1 MNYTR
6 FFFLFSNLEIN
17 IFTESV
23 YYVYIVAYSGGK
35 KPKACISLI
44 LPICSGEIH

>member
-1 MNYTR
+1 MC
-6 FFFLFSNLEIN
+6 SNSEIN
-17 IFTESV
+17 IFTNEL
-23 YYVYIVAYSGGK
+23 YYVYTVVCSGGK